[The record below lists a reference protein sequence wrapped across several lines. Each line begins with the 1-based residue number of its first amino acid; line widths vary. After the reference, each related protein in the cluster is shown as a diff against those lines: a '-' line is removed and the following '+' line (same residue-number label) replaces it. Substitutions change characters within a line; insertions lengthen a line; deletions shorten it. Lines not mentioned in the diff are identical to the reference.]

1 MNKKELVDEV
11 VIPYQNAVL
20 RKSNKL
26 IGMKYQAST
35 LENQITYL
43 AMLKIQHKERE
54 IKPDGIYVN
63 IKAAEIKKEIGTDSG
78 SFYQRLKEVANE
90 MTGNNYG
97 IVDDEHEKFEFV
109 TLINKASY
117 EDGVFSIRFAS
128 EMKDNLI
135 NIGIYTPLPK
145 KIVMELKKRYSFPLY
160 QLLKSQ
166 CYYPSDYKGRRDY
179 VFLVSIGLSELKLEM
194 GVVNINAFPSVKNAL
209 LNGTGRTEDYD
220 AAVAKSPDQKFK
232 TWSSFELQC
241 LRPTVE
247 EINDKSDIYV
257 EYKPKRSGRGGK
269 IYAVDFTVWLNGADK
284 SKTVNSV
291 YIDNNGNLKTNL
303 SEIEKFMFYSEGAAL
318 FKEYGLTPE
327 DAIKLAEETNFN
339 MDVLYKT
346 KELLDK
352 QKNIENVMGWIITC
366 IREEFYKNA
375 KNIENKDTK
384 SPKNKFNDISSREYD
399 FDELE
404 KQLIQNS

>member
-366 IREEFYKNA
+366 IREEFYKNT
-375 KNIENKDTK
+375 KNIENKGTK